1 MPRRRPD
8 KEKVK
13 VSKARVKSEPK
24 RKAAPKPY
32 LRVPDEFLASNEDVS
47 SAGGGG
53 EEEALPKAENLF
65 RKHLF
70 NQSVVNGW

>member
-13 VSKARVKSEPK
+13 VTKARVKS
-24 RKAAPKPY
+24 APKPY
-32 LRVPDEFLASNEDVS
+32 LRVPEEFLTSNDGE
-47 SAGGGG
+47 AGEHNG
-53 EEEALPKAENLF
+53 EELPRAENLF

-70 NQSVVNGW
+70 NQSAVNAW

>member
-8 KEKVK
+8 KEKK
-13 VSKARVKSEPK
+13 ASKARVKSEPK
-24 RKAAPKPY
+24 QKSGSAPKPY
-32 LRVPDEFLASNEDVS
+32 LRVPEEFVENQEND
-47 SAGGGG
+47 GQDN
-53 EEEALPKAENLF
+53 LPKASNLF

>member
-8 KEKVK
+8 KEKK

-24 RKAAPKPY
+24 QKSGSAPKPY
-32 LRVPDEFLASNEDVS
+32 LRVPEEFVENQEND
-47 SAGGGG
+47 GQDN
-53 EEEALPKAENLF
+53 LPKASNLF

>member
-1 MPRRRPD
+1 MPRQRPD
-8 KEKVK
+8 KEK

-24 RKAAPKPY
+24 VKAASAPKPY
-32 LRVPDEFLASNEDVS
+32 LRVPDEFVANQENADV
-47 SAGGGG
+47 G
-53 EEEALPKAENLF
+53 EENLPQAENLF

>member
-24 RKAAPKPY
+24 SKASVSAPKPY
-32 LRVPDEFLASNEDVS
+32 LRVPADFLASNEDN
-47 SAGGGG
+47 AGGG
-53 EEEALPKAENLF
+53 EDLPKAENLF

-70 NQSVVNGW
+70 NQSVVSGW

>member
-8 KEKVK
+8 KEKK

-24 RKAAPKPY
+24 HNSGSAPKPY
-32 LRVPDEFLASNEDVS
+32 LRVPEEFLASQEN
-47 SAGGGG
+47 AGVG
-53 EEEALPKAENLF
+53 EENNLPQAENLF

-70 NQSVVNGW
+70 NQSLVNGW

>member
-8 KEKVK
+8 KEKK
-13 VSKARVKSEPK
+13 VSKPK
-24 RKAAPKPY
+24 QNSGSAPKPY
-32 LRVPDEFLASNEDVS
+32 LRVPEEFLADQENIER
-47 SAGGGG
+47 
-53 EEEALPKAENLF
+53 EESLPKAENLF

>member
-13 VSKARVKSEPK
+13 VTKARVKS
-24 RKAAPKPY
+24 APKPY
-32 LRVPDEFLASNEDVS
+32 LRVPDEFMASNDANET
-47 SAGGGG
+47 GGGG
-53 EEEALPKAENLF
+53 EEEELPKAENLF

-70 NQSVVNGW
+70 NQSIVSGW

>member
-13 VSKARVKSEPK
+13 VSKARKSE
-24 RKAAPKPY
+24 PKPY
-32 LRVPDEFLASNEDVS
+32 LRVPEEFLESNNDEVS
-47 SAGGGG
+47 G
-53 EEEALPKAENLF
+53 EELPRAENLF

-70 NQSVVNGW
+70 NQSMVSGW

>member
-8 KEKVK
+8 KEKK

-24 RKAAPKPY
+24 QKSGSAPKPY
-32 LRVPDEFLASNEDVS
+32 LRVPEEFLANQENTDV
-47 SAGGGG
+47 G
-53 EEEALPKAENLF
+53 EENLPQAENLF

>member
-8 KEKVK
+8 KEK

-47 SAGGGG
+47 SAGGG